1 MSVLRHLP
9 APASEP
15 PYDDE
20 HAGHGPV
27 GLPSG
32 AVQGT
37 LALAFVLPSG
47 LPATPAPPPDLRL
60 VPRPAAEED
69 ADAVD
74 FGPQPTA
81 TAALPTARAWSARFA
96 QAAWSPTAIAP
107 ITSNGFEETSIT
119 RSTGRPTLARRWRY
133 TAGAGLKARTS

>member
-47 LPATPAPPPDLRL
+47 LPAAPAPPPRSA
-60 VPRPAAEED
+60 PAHRPC
-69 ADAVD
+69 
-74 FGPQPTA
+74 
-81 TAALPTARAWSARFA
+81 
-96 QAAWSPTAIAP
+96 SP
-107 ITSNGFEETSIT
+107 
-119 RSTGRPTLARRWRY
+119 
-133 TAGAGLKARTS
+133 